1 MGSINEF
8 KDLFRAMVLRNCNG
22 DLLKEYTKNDKLDDY
37 VQKLIKDF
45 DEKTTA
51 QAFEAEVVKAKR
63 EYFKL
68 LMDAGQADDVLPF
81 LVHKRE
87 LEKK

>member
-37 VQKLIKDF
+37 VLFQNSSKIH
-45 DEKTTA
+45 
-51 QAFEAEVVKAKR
+51 V
-63 EYFKL
+63 
-68 LMDAGQADDVLPF
+68 
-81 LVHKRE
+81 
-87 LEKK
+87 